1 MKKLLDLIVKTV
13 FDMANF
19 GILLFL
25 FIYIYALLGMQFFAN
40 RLKFDDEDY
49 PIPLLTPEWYA
60 AESPRANF
68 DNLWWAVITIFQV
81 LTGENWNAVMYD
93 GMRGGG
99 QTIGL
104 IYFLS
109 LVIIGTFVRHSLT
122 LRHPNTPLQLRASPL
137 HLVLIPA
144 STPPLRTFQAC
155 LL

>member
-1 MKKLLDLIVKTV
+1 MCAPASV
-13 FDMANF
+13 
-19 GILLFL
+19 ILLMMM
-25 FIYIYALLGMQFFAN
+25 FIFTLLGMQLFGG
-40 RLKFDDEDY
+40 KFQAAQFEAGDEPDH
-49 PIPLLTPEWYA
+49 
-60 AESPRANF
+60 NF
-68 DNLWWAVITIFQV
+68 DTFWWAMVTVFQV

-109 LVIIGTFVRHSLT
+109 LVIIGTFIRHSLT